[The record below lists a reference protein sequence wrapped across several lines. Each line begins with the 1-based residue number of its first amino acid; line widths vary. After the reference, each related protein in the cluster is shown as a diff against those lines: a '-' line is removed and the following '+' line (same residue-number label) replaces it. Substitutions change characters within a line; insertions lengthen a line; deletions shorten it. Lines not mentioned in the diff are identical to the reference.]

1 MKKELNYYEKEL
13 LKIDNIRALSVKFT
27 GWENSTNELN
37 INLESIKTIKKFLSK
52 IEKELLKDKKDA
64 K

>member
-27 GWENSTNELN
+27 GWEVSIKELN
-37 INLESIKTIKKFLSK
+37 INLESIKAIKKFLNK
-52 IEKELLKDKKDA
+52 IEKEIKLKDKTK
-64 K
+64 